1 MLEKVLLRSIYRNML
16 PTALGFPAG
25 IVTTPFWHRRP
36 EDFRQGCY
44 PIAPSQYIAQKL
56 NIK

>member
-1 MLEKVLLRSIYRNML
+1 ML

-25 IVTTPFWHRRP
+25 IVIAPFWHRRP
-36 EDFRQGCY
+36 EDFLQGCY

-56 NIK
+56 SIK